1 MDYKR
6 IYQTIV
12 EKAKQQD
19 RKKVKGVLYENH
31 HIIPKSIGGSNNRD
45 NLILLT
51 PKEHYICHRLLVE
64 IHKGTPNEN
73 KMYYAMWCMVNG
85 LGNQK
90 RYATSSRIYNRLR
103 EALIT
108 LNSKDRYDNRK
119 AVEQY
124 DLNGNYITF
133 FDSAKTASEVLK
145 ISRGT
150 IENCAR
156 GECKTAG
163 GFNWKYVNSDKQIAK
178 VTFEKAGAK
187 KGNTPWSKGLK
198 FTPGSRNIEYKKVC
212 KYTLEGIFVEEYLT
226 VNLAAQSVNV
236 GRGAIENCCLG
247 KCKTV
252 GGFNWKYQGSSKQIV
267 AIKYEKAGRKSSK
280 K

>member
-1 MDYKR
+1 MNYKR
-6 IYQTIV
+6 IYNSIV
-12 EKAKQQD
+12 ENANKQN
-19 RKKVKGVLYENH
+19 RKKKAGVLYERH
-31 HIIPKSIGGSNNRD
+31 HIVPKSIGGSNNRD
-45 NLILLT
+45 NLVLLT

-85 LGNQK
+85 VGNQK
-90 RYATSSRIYNRLR
+90 RYATSSRIFTKLR
-103 EALIT
+103 EEFIKT
-108 LNSKDRYDNRK
+108 YTGNRYDTRK
-119 AVEQY
+119 AIEQY

-163 GFNWKYVNSDKQIAK
+163 GFNWKYLNSDKQITE
-178 VTFEKAGAK
+178 VTFEKVGVK
-187 KGNTPWSKGLK
+187 KGNIPWSKGLK
-198 FTPGSRNIEYKKVC
+198 PTPGSRNIEYKKVH
-212 KYTLEGIFVEEYLT
+212 KYTLEGIFLEEYET
-226 VNLAAQSVNV
+226 INLAAQSVGV

-252 GGFNWKYQGSSKQIV
+252 GGFNWKYQGSSKVIV
-267 AIKYEKAGRKSSK
+267 SIQYEKAGRKPLK
-280 K
+280 N

>member
-6 IYQTIV
+6 IYDIIIKNASQQT
-12 EKAKQQD
+12 
-19 RKKVKGVLYENH
+19 RKKKAGVLYEQH
-31 HIIPKSIGGSNNRD
+31 HIVPKSIGGSNSTD
-45 NLILLT
+45 NLVLLT

-64 IHKGTPNEN
+64 IYRGTSSEN
-73 KMYYAMWCMVNG
+73 KMYYAMWCMING

-103 EALIT
+103 GDFIT
-108 LNSKDRYDNRK
+108 LHSKDRYDNRK

-124 DLNGNYITF
+124 TLEGIYIATY
-133 FDSAKTASEVLK
+133 DSAKEASKV
-145 ISRGT
+145 IGIPRGS

-156 GECKTAG
+156 EETKTG
-163 GFNWKYVNSDKQIAK
+163 KGFNWKYTDSQKIISK
-178 VTFEKAGAK
+178 VVHEKSGRKIGSPSSNKGK
-187 KGNTPWSKGLK
+187 KYL
-198 FTPGSRNIEYKKVC
+198 PGTRNIEYKKVLQ
-212 KYTLEGIFVEEYLT
+212 YSIEGEFLTEYST
-226 VNLAAQSVNV
+226 VNLAAQSVSV

-252 GGFNWKYQGSSKQIV
+252 GGFNWKYQGSSKVIV
-267 AIKYEKAGRKSSK
+267 PIQYEKAGRKPLK

>member
-12 EKAKQQD
+12 EKVKQQD

-31 HIIPKSIGGSNNRD
+31 HIIPKSLGGSNNRD

-73 KMYYAMWCMVNG
+73 KMYYAMWCMING

-90 RYATSSRIYNRLR
+90 RYATSSRIYNRLK
-103 EALIT
+103 EDLTT
-108 LNSKDRYDNRK
+108 LRSKDRYNNRK

-124 DLNGNYITF
+124 TLEGSYITTY
-133 FDSAKTASEVLK
+133 SSPKEASGVSS
-145 ISRGT
+145 IPRGS

-156 GECKTAG
+156 EESKSAG
-163 GFNWKYVNSDKQIAK
+163 GFNWKYVDSNKEIVPVLHKKSGRK
-178 VTFEKAGAK
+178 VGTPSHNKGK
-187 KGNTPWSKGLK
+187 KYP
-198 FTPGSRNIEYKKVC
+198 PGTRNIKYKEVSQ
-212 KYTLEGIFVEEYLT
+212 YTLSMDLIKKWESIQQASDSL
-226 VNLAAQSVNV
+226 QIS
-236 GRGAIENCCLG
+236 RGSIENCAR
-247 KCKTV
+247 KTCKTS
-252 GGFNWKYQGSSKQIV
+252 GGFIWRY
-267 AIKYEKAGRKSSK
+267 
-280 K
+280 